1 MSTKYKA
8 TEITQTYFI
17 TMTTVGWIDIF
28 TRLNQKYIII
38 NALKYCQENK
48 RAYYFFAYCLMH
60 SHLHLLCRADANISL
75 AEIMRDFKK
84 YTSKNHSY
92 NYRRNRRAEEW
103 LLNYFKKKL

>member
-48 RAYYFFAYCLMH
+48 GLTIFAYCLMH

-84 YTSKNHSY
+84 YTSKKNHSY
-92 NYRRNRRAEEW
+92 NYRRTGEQKRVVIK
-103 LLNYFKKKL
+103 LFQKKL

>member
-1 MSTKYKA
+1 MSSKYKA

-48 RAYYFFAYCLMH
+48 GLTIFAYCLMH
-60 SHLHLLCRADANISL
+60 SHLHLLCRADAPASASL
-75 AEIMRDFKK
+75 RLVTNKTLI
-84 YTSKNHSY
+84 
-92 NYRRNRRAEEW
+92 
-103 LLNYFKKKL
+103 KLPFQAACFIYCIFTIVQIIYL